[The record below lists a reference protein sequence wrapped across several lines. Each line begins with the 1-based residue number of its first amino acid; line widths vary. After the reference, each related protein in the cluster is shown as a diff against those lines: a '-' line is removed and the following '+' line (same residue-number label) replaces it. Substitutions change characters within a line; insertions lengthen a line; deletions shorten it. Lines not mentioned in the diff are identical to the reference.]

1 MLALNARRHRSAELL
16 DAERRTR
23 EVLELTLS
31 HVLTAGGP
39 APSPQPLIVDRQ
51 DKPAGGGAA
60 DAAEVTR
67 LRCQLEDV
75 TARLREAQDEL
86 ELEQLDN
93 GDGGPRD
100 DAETPRL
107 RRALREAQDE
117 LADKAE
123 QIDRANILNSKLRAT
138 AGGAVDDAEVT
149 RLRRTLEDVKAR
161 LREAQDESA
170 AKEEQIARA
179 AGKLRALPLP
189 VM

>member
-1 MLALNARRHRSAELL
+1 MCVLALNAQRHRSAELL

-67 LRCQLEDV
+67 LRRQLEDV

-86 ELEQLDN
+86 ELERLDN
-93 GDGGPRD
+93 GGGGPRD
-100 DAETPRL
+100 DAETVRL
-107 RRALREAQDE
+107 LREARDE

-138 AGGAVDDAEVT
+138 TGGAVDDAEVT

-170 AKEEQIARA
+170 AKEEQIARV